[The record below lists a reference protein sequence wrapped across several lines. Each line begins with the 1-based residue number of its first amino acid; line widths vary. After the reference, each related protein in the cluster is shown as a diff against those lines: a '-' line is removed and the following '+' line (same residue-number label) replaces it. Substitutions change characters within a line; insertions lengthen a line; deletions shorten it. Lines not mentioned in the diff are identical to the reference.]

1 MGRYIEEILQPDEKL
16 LYSTTIHWIVYL
28 PGILAWIVAIG
39 FFVLARGPTIDA
51 SNLAWLSL
59 AGISAVVAL
68 YWTFRAWFQRW
79 TNETDV
85 TSLRV
90 VHKEGFIQ
98 RETFEMNLDKVESVD
113 VKQSIPA
120 RIFGYGDV
128 TIRGVGEGDKDIK
141 MIASPIQ
148 FRNHIT
154 AR

>member
-1 MGRYIEEILQPDEKL
+1 MGRYVEEILQPDEKVR
-16 LYSTTIHWIVYL
+16 YSTTIHWIVYL
-28 PGILAWIVAIG
+28 PGILAWIAAI
-39 FFVLARGPTIDA
+39 FFFALQRGAVTDGANILWLA
-51 SNLAWLSL
+51 LACV
-59 AGISAVVAL
+59 SALIAA

-85 TSLRV
+85 TSMRV

-98 RETFEMNLDKVESVD
+98 RRTFEMNLDKVESVD
-113 VKQSIPA
+113 VNQSIPG
-120 RIFGYGDV
+120 RLLGYGDV
-128 TIRGVGEGDKDIK
+128 MIRGVGEGDKDIK